1 MALCDGRSW
10 RWDSADHFYLVLY
23 LCGNDNIIVSM
34 SLPISAGLRSCICF
48 MCTQFLEKQVINM
61 SI

>member
-34 SLPISAGLRSCICF
+34 SLPICVVRSCICF